1 MTIII
6 VVLIVINILT
16 VILHLQ
22 HEKEY

>member
-6 VVLIVINILT
+6 AVLIVVNILT